1 MAGLRGTRS
10 GAGARLF
17 AGAAALL
24 VLAACGSDTAD
35 DEKSTAA
42 DSPSSDLPTCSS
54 IWVTGE
60 DLPEDYSGCLE
71 DDETVKPEIIDCSSG
86 QRIVTFNDEYW
97 AVRGEIIGHAPAGLD
112 DDEPFADVLY
122 SCRA

>member
-1 MAGLRGTRS
+1 MAGLRGTRF
-10 GAGARLF
+10 GAVARLF
-17 AGAAALL
+17 AGTAALL
-24 VLAACGSDTAD
+24 VLAGCGSETASD
-35 DEKSTAA
+35 DEPGAA
-42 DSPSSDLPTCSS
+42 ASPTSELPTCSS
-54 IWVTGE
+54 VWVTGE